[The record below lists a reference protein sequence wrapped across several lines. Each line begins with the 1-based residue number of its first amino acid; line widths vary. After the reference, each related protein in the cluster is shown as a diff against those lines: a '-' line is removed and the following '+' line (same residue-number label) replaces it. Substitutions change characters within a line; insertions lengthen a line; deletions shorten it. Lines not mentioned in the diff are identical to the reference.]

1 MKLQQFR
8 KLVESEFGSGLTHAT
23 PANVREFLDRMQIK
37 VIQGKLADR
46 LVVNESATSYEEI
59 IKDFFSKI
67 LEAPTEEAIVVLWSL
82 ALDLSFAAIEY
93 QHAEHFSSLFR
104 DMEID

>member
-8 KLVESEFGSGLTHAT
+8 KLVKSEFGSGLAHAT
-23 PANVREFLDRMQIK
+23 PANVREFLDRMQ
-37 VIQGKLADR
+37 VEVFQGRLADR
-46 LVVNESATSYEEI
+46 IIVDESATSYEEI

-93 QHAEHFSSLFR
+93 QYAERFSSLFK
-104 DMEID
+104 DLEID

>member
-1 MKLQQFR
+1 MQVEVLQGR
-8 KLVESEFGSGLTHAT
+8 LT
-23 PANVREFLDRMQIK
+23 DRII
-37 VIQGKLADR
+37 VD
-46 LVVNESATSYEEI
+46 ESATSYEEI

-93 QHAEHFSSLFR
+93 QYAERFSSLFK
-104 DMEID
+104 DLEID

>member
-8 KLVESEFGSGLTHAT
+8 KLVKSEFGSGLAHAT
-23 PANVREFLDRMQIK
+23 PANVRDFLDRMQ
-37 VIQGKLADR
+37 VEVLQGRLTDR
-46 LVVNESATSYEEI
+46 IIVDESATSYEEI

-93 QHAEHFSSLFR
+93 QYAERFSSLFK
-104 DMEID
+104 DLEID